1 MQYGKSRKSEDR
13 VIILLWLKKRKR
25 HTFINDGT
33 TCSNT
38 VIGSTNTISS
48 LLEQKNV
55 KTARDSQH
63 LYQSWLGSKILD
75 GLRQCNKLFNL
86 KH

>member
-13 VIILLWLKKRKR
+13 VIILLWLKKR

-38 VIGSTNTISS
+38 VVGRAQERKNCKRFTAFISVLVRLKNT
-48 LLEQKNV
+48 
-55 KTARDSQH
+55 
-63 LYQSWLGSKILD
+63 
-75 GLRQCNKLFNL
+75 
-86 KH
+86 